1 MSKQQVY
8 DSIIYSLNRD
18 VTSATRAIITPVS
31 NPNEITASFDW
42 VIYDK
47 AASILYMMRE
57 ALGRP
62 AFHQAITKFLTA
74 HSYKAKG

>member
-1 MSKQQVY
+1 MVKQQVY

-18 VTSATRAIITPVS
+18 VSASGRAIVTAVS
-31 NPNEITASFDW
+31 NPDEITASFDW

-57 ALGRP
+57 ARV
-62 AFHQAITKFLTA
+62 
-74 HSYKAKG
+74 